1 MANLTS
7 KELTILEDQ
16 ISSEQNVISKFKMY
30 AQTSVDSEIKNKW
43 ECMASKHQRHYDTLI
58 SHLKG

>member
-16 ISSEQNVISKFKMY
+16 ITAEQNVVSKFRMY

-43 ECMASKHQRHYDTLI
+43 ECMADKHQYHYDTLV
-58 SHLKG
+58 SHLRG

>member
-16 ISSEQNVISKFKMY
+16 ISSEQNVVSKFRMY

-43 ECMASKHQRHYDTLI
+43 ECMADKHQHHYDTLI
-58 SHLKG
+58 THLKG

>member
-16 ISSEQNVISKFKMY
+16 ISSEQNVISKFRMY

-43 ECMASKHQRHYDTLI
+43 ECMADKHQQHYDTLI
-58 SHLKG
+58 SHLRG

>member
-1 MANLTS
+1 MATLTS

-16 ISSEQNVISKFKMY
+16 ITSEQNVVSKFRMY

-43 ECMASKHQRHYDTLI
+43 ECMADKHQHHYDTLI